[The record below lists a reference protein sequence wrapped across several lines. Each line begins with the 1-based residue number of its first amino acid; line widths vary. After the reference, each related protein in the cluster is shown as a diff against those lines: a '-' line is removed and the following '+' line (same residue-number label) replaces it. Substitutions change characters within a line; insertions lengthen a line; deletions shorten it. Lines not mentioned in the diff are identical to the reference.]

1 MTPRVRA
8 LGLVLL
14 GAAAG
19 CAVPPPAEEARAPET
34 TAPAPQAPAMAEE
47 AERILRERAEAH
59 VQQRRWADALLQ
71 WEMLVLLRPDLAD
84 YRERAEATRRRI
96 RESAEKSLALAEQ
109 ARRSGNLDRAT
120 LEYLRVLSVDR
131 HNERA
136 AQGLRDIERERTRRN
151 YMNRPPRVVM

>member
-8 LGLVLL
+8 LGMVLL

-19 CAVPPPAEEARAPET
+19 CAVPPPAEEARAPE

-59 VQQRRWADALLQ
+59 VQQQRWADALLQ
-71 WEMLVLLRPDLAD
+71 WEMLILLRPDLAD

-136 AQGLRDIERERTRRN
+136 AQGLRDIERERTRRS